1 MPTFPPKPNAI
12 DTLFGKRKPIIG
24 MVHSLP
30 MPGSP
35 RFKQYT
41 LDQVYS
47 YGVEEAIKL
56 KEGGVDGIMLE
67 NAWDLPFVKPE
78 DIGCETVG
86 AMAVLGWEIRKA
98 TGLPL
103 GINILANGAKASLAT
118 AKACQAQFIR
128 VNQWA
133 NAYVSNEGFMEGKSG
148 LVMRYRAWLEAEDIK
163 VLADVH
169 VKHGAHAIVADRS
182 LAEQARDSEFFDAD
196 ILIATGQRT
205 GDETPIAEIKGIK
218 EAVSL
223 PVIIGSGL
231 SIENCRSIM
240 SVADGAIVGSSI
252 KEGGVWWGKVS
263 VERLRT
269 LMEIVEEVRA
279 SAMPVPTSH

>member
-1 MPTFPPKPNAI
+1 MSTFPPKPNAI
-12 DTLFGKRKPIIG
+12 HAIFGVKKAIIG

-35 RFKQYT
+35 MFKKYT
-41 LDQVYS
+41 LDQVYQF
-47 YGVEEAIKL
+47 GIDEALRL
-56 KEGGVDGIMLE
+56 KQGGVDGIMLE
-67 NAWDLPFVKPE
+67 NAWDLPFAKPE
-78 DIGCETVG
+78 EIGSETVG

-103 GINILANGAKASLAT
+103 GINILANGAMASMAT
-118 AKACQAQFIR
+118 AKACNAQFIR
-128 VNQWA
+128 VNQWV
-133 NAYVSNEGFMEGKSG
+133 NAYVANEGFIEGKSG
-148 LVMRYRAWLEAEDIK
+148 MVMRYRSWLEADDVK

-205 GDETPIAEIKGIK
+205 GDATPISEVKGIQ

-231 SIENCRSIM
+231 TVENCRSIM
-240 SVADGAIVGSSI
+240 SVADGAIVGSSV
-252 KEGGVWWGKVS
+252 KEGGVWWEKIS
-263 VERLRT
+263 VERLKA
-269 LMEIVEEVRA
+269 LMDIVREVRA
-279 SAMPVPTSH
+279 AN